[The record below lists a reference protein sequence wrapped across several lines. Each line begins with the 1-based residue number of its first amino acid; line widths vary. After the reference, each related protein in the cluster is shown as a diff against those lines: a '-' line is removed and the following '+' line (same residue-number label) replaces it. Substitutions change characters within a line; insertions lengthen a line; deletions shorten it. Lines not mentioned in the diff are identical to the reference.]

1 MNVKLFLI
9 IVLSLFITT
18 TVSAQML
25 TKEEKR
31 RVETLIDNVAAR
43 NGISLIRFT
52 TDKDS
57 YICEEFEELDT
68 RPFFNGNLSQWL
80 SQNMTYP
87 LVAAENGIQ
96 GQVIVSFVIDTNGSI
111 TNVGIA
117 RSVDPSLDRE
127 AVRVVCAMPKW
138 TPGYKN
144 GVPVRVRISIPLSFR
159 LQ

>member
-52 TDKDS
+52 TDEDS
-57 YICEEFEELDT
+57 YICEDLDT

-80 SQNMTYP
+80 SQNVTYP

-96 GQVIVSFVIDTNGSI
+96 GQVIVSFVIETNGSI
-111 TNVGIA
+111 TNVSIA

-127 AVRVVCAMPKW
+127 AVRVASAMPKW

>member
-52 TDKDS
+52 TDEDS
-57 YICEEFEELDT
+57 YICEDLDT

-80 SQNMTYP
+80 SQHISYP
-87 LVAAENGIQ
+87 IVAAENGIQ

-127 AVRVVCAMPKW
+127 AVRVVGAMPKW